1 MRVEPVNDAAAVIDP
16 VARLASARE
25 VVVVVLIADEDGLL
39 AEHLQRDE
47 ELLGLLDGAA
57 EVALGVKD
65 EQRRRHVLDIGERRA
80 LDQLLRVAPR
90 RRTVLA
96 LPEVPPD
103 VARPERRDVVADAA
117 LRDGGLEAV
126 RVSDDP

>member
-16 VARLASARE
+16 VARLAAACE
-25 VVVVVLIADEDGLL
+25 VVVVVLVADEDGLL

-65 EQRRRHVLDIGERRA
+65 EQRRLHVLDVGERRA
-80 LDQLLRVAPR
+80 LDELLRIAPR
-90 RRTVLA
+90 RRAVLA

-103 VARPERRDVVADAA
+103 VARAERRDVVADAP
-117 LRDGGLEAV
+117 LRDREI
-126 RVSDDP
+126 